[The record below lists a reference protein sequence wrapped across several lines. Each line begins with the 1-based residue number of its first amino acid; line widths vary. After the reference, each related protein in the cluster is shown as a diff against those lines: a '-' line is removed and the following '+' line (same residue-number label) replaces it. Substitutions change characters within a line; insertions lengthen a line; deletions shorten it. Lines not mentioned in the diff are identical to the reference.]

1 MNFHDSNQTSDF
13 IECKTSTF
21 QERVEPAELGSHLI
35 KKHVNAKSKKL
46 SVSSDAA
53 LKSSSSSGGEV
64 LCDICGKVLSNKR
77 WKRIHM
83 KYNHPG
89 EEDEVLNIDESFYS
103 SYDFP

>member
-1 MNFHDSNQTSDF
+1 M
-13 IECKTSTF
+13 
-21 QERVEPAELGSHLI
+21 EPTELGSHLI

-46 SVSSDAA
+46 SVSSDGA
-53 LKSSSSSGGEV
+53 LKSSSGGEV

-89 EEDEVLNIDESFYS
+89 EEDEVS
-103 SYDFP
+103 SV

>member
-1 MNFHDSNQTSDF
+1 M
-13 IECKTSTF
+13 
-21 QERVEPAELGSHLI
+21 RVEPAELGSHLI

-53 LKSSSSSGGEV
+53 LKPSSSGGEV

-89 EEDEVLNIDESFYS
+89 EEDEVVNIDESFNS
-103 SYDFP
+103 SHDFP